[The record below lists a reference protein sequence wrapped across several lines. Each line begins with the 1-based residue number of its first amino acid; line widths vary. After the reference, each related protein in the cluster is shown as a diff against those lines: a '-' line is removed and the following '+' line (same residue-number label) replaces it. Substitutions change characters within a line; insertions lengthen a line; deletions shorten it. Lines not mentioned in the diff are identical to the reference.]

1 MAAEDHEIVSIY
13 GHSVDQREQLMKLAP
28 ECVLMWATKDG
39 WPVGV
44 VHSFVWHDQKI
55 WITFASHR
63 HRAEAI
69 RRDSRVSV
77 NVSGRTSQD
86 PSCPIGQLTAKG
98 RAKFHDDEDT
108 KEWFY
113 RALSKKVS
121 PDSQEGED
129 AFYQLLDSP
138 LRTIISVEVEKWIS
152 FDADKSHRDRMG
164 LLKEEEKTPR
174 LSSDTVRMN
183 KERKNRGLEPR

>member
-86 PSCPIGQLTAKG
+86 PNCPIGQLTAKG
-98 RAKFHDDEDT
+98 RASST
-108 KEWFY
+108 MM
-113 RALSKKVS
+113 R
-121 PDSQEGED
+121 
-129 AFYQLLDSP
+129 
-138 LRTIISVEVEKWIS
+138 
-152 FDADKSHRDRMG
+152 
-164 LLKEEEKTPR
+164 TPR
-174 LSSDTVRMN
+174 NGSIEHYQ
-183 KERKNRGLEPR
+183 KGPRQIARRAKTLFPAS